1 MFILKKIIDRKD
13 KVYSPLSLFLIIDK
27 DLMIRELVD
36 VACLDWEENC
46 LDFHKNK
53 RIVKTASDQQVRNKI
68 YTKSIDK
75 WKNYKT
81 LLNPVIDKVN
91 NINYEQSN

>member
-1 MFILKKIIDRKD
+1 MNFWD
-13 KVYSPLSLFLIIDK
+13 KNLPGFVNHINYEDLIIDK
-27 DLMIRELVD
+27 DLMIKELVD